1 MDVGSWDRHTWWRSK
16 IRLKIFTMSR
26 LKQVNLQI
34 CGVLLCQSGFRICW
48 KTSYNISHDQT
59 MSFLIM
65 KLWLILKLS
74 LVCWQI
80 HNLGHFLEKN
90 VTWLNL
96 VLVLLLKWSIVPTFL
111 VVSATTGYNLQWYS
125 SHWAN
130 KITAESDDFLS
141 IETMY

>member
-1 MDVGSWDRHTWWRSK
+1 MKAKSSSNDPKWIVNKDIGYVSQ
-16 IRLKIFTMSR
+16 IFLPKMMG
-26 LKQVNLQI
+26 NDPMH
-34 CGVLLCQSGFRICW
+34 CGFVYVIAAIELTKNDYKSI
-48 KTSYNISHDQT
+48 NH
-59 MSFLIM
+59 
-65 KLWLILKLS
+65 
-74 LVCWQI
+74 VQI

>member
-1 MDVGSWDRHTWWRSK
+1 MKAKSSSNDPKWIVNKDIGYVSQ
-16 IRLKIFTMSR
+16 IFLPKMMG
-26 LKQVNLQI
+26 NDPMP
-34 CGVLLCQSGFRICW
+34 C
-48 KTSYNISHDQT
+48 
-59 MSFLIM
+59 SFVYMIAPIELTKNDYKSINH
-65 KLWLILKLS
+65 
-74 LVCWQI
+74 VQI